1 MNYFLGGNDGMSEV
15 QEKHPISMETIVLFD
30 LEKLLVT
37 YEKELFQCLLR
48 KKYEQCEEVL
58 TNFCLNLTKLPEK
71 EQLFTAR
78 VYFISI
84 ITHLIRLQT
93 RKECLHPQVLTD
105 AYETISTIEEW
116 ENISEFLL
124 QIPWFVE
131 RLKND
136 IISDHLL
143 FKGNPHVEKAL
154 QLIHDHLKSD
164 YLNVNW
170 LAGQLSISTTHLS
183 NLFKLHIGVNVSD
196 YIAEQKINDII
207 YHLIHSNES
216 MKTIREKYGF
226 NNHSH
231 FIQFFK
237 KHKGMTPLQFLQEHL
252 HE

>member
-1 MNYFLGGNDGMSEV
+1 MQQIQNK
-15 QEKHPISMETIVLFD
+15 QPISLETIVLYD
-30 LEKLLVT
+30 LEKLLVD
-37 YEKELFQCLLR
+37 YEEELFTCLLR
-48 KKYEQCEEVL
+48 KKYEQCEEIL
-58 TNFCLNLTKLPEK
+58 TNFCLELTKLPEK

-84 ITHLIRLQT
+84 ITHLIRIQMH
-93 RKECLHPQVLTD
+93 KERLHPQVLTN
-105 AYETISTIEEW
+105 AYKTISTIEEW

-170 LAGQLSISTTHLS
+170 LAEQLCISTTHVS
-183 NLFKLHIGVNVSD
+183 NLFKLHMDVTVSD
-196 YIAEQKINDII
+196 YIAERKINDII
-207 YHLIHSNES
+207 YALIHSNDS
-216 MKTIREKYGF
+216 VKNIRKKYGF
-226 NNHSH
+226 KTHSH

-237 KHKGMTPLQFLQEHL
+237 KQKGMTPLQYMQEHI
-252 HE
+252 H